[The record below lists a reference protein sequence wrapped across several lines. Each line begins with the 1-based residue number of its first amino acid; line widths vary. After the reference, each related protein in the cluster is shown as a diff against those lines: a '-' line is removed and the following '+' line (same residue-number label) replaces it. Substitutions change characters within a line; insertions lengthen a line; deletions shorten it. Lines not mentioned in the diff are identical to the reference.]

1 MGLAIKIKV
10 ALFDGFFFL
19 QHFFCYFSNSGGK
32 HTILNGIA
40 FRAGESAGVVGYLH
54 FCVES
59 LFFLGNIAR
68 YAKK

>member
-19 QHFFCYFSNSGGK
+19 QHFFCYFSNSGEK

-40 FRAGESAGVVGYLH
+40 FGAFGRGIVRVSP
-54 FCVES
+54 
-59 LFFLGNIAR
+59 FLC
-68 YAKK
+68 